1 MGPAYQTL
9 QKYFGYTSFLPL
21 QEEIIKDILC
31 KNDVFVLMPTG
42 GGKSLCYQLPS
53 LILDGVTLVVSPLIA
68 LMKDQ
73 VDSLKANG
81 IAATYINSS
90 LSSNEIQTIK
100 SELLED
106 RISILY
112 VAPERII
119 QPDFLQFLQRLSINL
134 IAVDEAHCISEW
146 GHDFRPSYRQLKS
159 LREYFF
165 DTPLIAM
172 TATAVPEVQNDI
184 LTQLKL
190 NNPKIYRASLNR
202 ENLSYLVKPK
212 RNAYSQLLQYLADHQ
227 NESGIIYRYSRKSAD
242 DLANK
247 LQEDGYR
254 VLPYHAGLNSDLRAE
269 TQNKFVEDEVEII
282 VATIAFGMGIDKS
295 NIRFVIHYDLPKN
308 LETYYQET
316 GRAGRDG
323 EKSDCILF
331 FSHGDKFKIEH
342 FIRQKDD
349 ETDKQLAYKKL
360 RDMIN
365 FGGSTTCR
373 RKILLNYF
381 GEAYDET
388 NCGNCDVCLQPKE
401 KIDGTI
407 IAQKIVSCMS
417 QVNER
422 FGINYIA
429 DILCGSR
436 TQKINSKGHDT
447 LTSYGTGKE
456 YSKKQWQAFI
466 RELIQLDY
474 LKLEGDRYPIVKVT
488 QKIRDILAENEMIL
502 LTMQI
507 EEIAATQKN
516 SEDNFDHDLFGIL
529 RGLRWELASEEGVSP
544 FIIFH
549 DSTLKEM
556 ARSFPQ
562 SLSDFHRIKGV
573 GEGKLEKYGELFL
586 ETIVDYCNK
595 HGHTRHFP
603 VEEKAYSV
611 EEIRKTHLHA
621 YEPWTNED
629 DEKLIAGYEA
639 GKTIDELMELFGR
652 RRGGIVSRLKKSGMF
667 LPSDKETSNIKR
679 LIITDLSR
687 MGGNRVCIFG
697 IDENKQHIRPVLPY
711 SMVNERYLFDK
722 SGKLIIKPFAEIE
735 FGFLHLKPSPP
746 HTEDFEIDTNY
757 EPKLIRNLSENE
769 SKMFLEKI
777 LDEFVKEIF
786 GATIHGNRYIC
797 PEEGERSLGTV
808 KAMEILSVNYSMEES
823 GKYKYRI
830 TFSDMSGE
838 IYDLPVTDCAFRK
851 YCDAQRIQVGKDMD
865 SISDELQQ
873 RLNDSDVYLRVGL
886 TRVFE
891 DKHWLQISGVH
902 VFSDHQKA
910 NLQVVDNAKKIVT
923 RGNAEKLI
931 LDLLRSAGGGMN
943 VDVLKTR
950 VLEQGLD
957 SNFFE
962 RIIADYRKSG
972 EVYSPTLGYIKI
984 V

>member
-1 MGPAYQTL
+1 
-9 QKYFGYTSFLPL
+9 
-21 QEEIIKDILC
+21 
-31 KNDVFVLMPTG
+31 
-42 GGKSLCYQLPS
+42 
-53 LILDGVTLVVSPLIA
+53 
-68 LMKDQ
+68 
-73 VDSLKANG
+73 
-81 IAATYINSS
+81 
-90 LSSNEIQTIK
+90 
-100 SELLED
+100 
-106 RISILY
+106 
-112 VAPERII
+112 
-119 QPDFLQFLQRLSINL
+119 
-134 IAVDEAHCISEW
+134 
-146 GHDFRPSYRQLKS
+146 
-159 LREYFF
+159 
-165 DTPLIAM
+165 
-172 TATAVPEVQNDI
+172 
-184 LTQLKL
+184 
-190 NNPKIYRASLNR
+190 
-202 ENLSYLVKPK
+202 
-212 RNAYSQLLQYLADHQ
+212 
-227 NESGIIYRYSRKSAD
+227 
-242 DLANK
+242 
-247 LQEDGYR
+247 
-254 VLPYHAGLNSDLRAE
+254 
-269 TQNKFVEDEVEII
+269 
-282 VATIAFGMGIDKS
+282 
-295 NIRFVIHYDLPKN
+295 
-308 LETYYQET
+308 
-316 GRAGRDG
+316 
-323 EKSDCILF
+323 
-331 FSHGDKFKIEH
+331 
-342 FIRQKDD
+342 
-349 ETDKQLAYKKL
+349 
-360 RDMIN
+360 
-365 FGGSTTCR
+365 
-373 RKILLNYF
+373 
-381 GEAYDET
+381 
-388 NCGNCDVCLQPKE
+388 
-401 KIDGTI
+401 
-407 IAQKIVSCMS
+407 
-417 QVNER
+417 
-422 FGINYIA
+422 A

-697 IDENKQHIRPVLPY
+697 IDENKQHIRPVLPD

-962 RIIADYRKSG
+962 RIIADYRKRG
-972 EVYSPTLGYIKI
+972 EIYSPVLGYIKLI
-984 V
+984 